1 MVLFVQ
7 PVSPST
13 DLFWRSHFGT
23 VRAPQQIRQREGAIS
38 RLGRPPGAF
47 IAAGRRRA
55 HHHDCEQLEC
65 GGSSASKSAHRG
77 KGKRRARGTTRDF
90 VSRTAKNLTVGC
102 QDDAIVRQPG
112 HVSGPV
118 RRGHVAVERV
128 VCGRRRERGDA
139 ISQCG
144 ELDAEGRVKKFGGEK
159 WCAG

>member
-1 MVLFVQ
+1 MRASQ
-7 PVSPST
+7 PT
-13 DLFWRSHFGT
+13 G
-23 VRAPQQIRQREGAIS
+23 
-38 RLGRPPGAF
+38 GRVNVGL
-47 IAAGRRRA
+47 AGW
-55 HHHDCEQLEC
+55 
-65 GGSSASKSAHRG
+65 
-77 KGKRRARGTTRDF
+77 TTRDF

-144 ELDAEGRVKKFGGEK
+144 ELDAEVRVKKFGGEK
-159 WCAG
+159 WCAGDDDAP